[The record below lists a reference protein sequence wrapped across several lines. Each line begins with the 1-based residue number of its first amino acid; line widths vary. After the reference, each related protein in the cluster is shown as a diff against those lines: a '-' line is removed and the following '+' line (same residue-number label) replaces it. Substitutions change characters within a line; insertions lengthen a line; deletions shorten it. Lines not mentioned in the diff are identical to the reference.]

1 MAAGKV
7 PGRAWVVVFAGTAI
21 NLCLGILYAWSVW
34 TKVLINVE
42 KAGQL
47 ITEGP
52 AAGWTY
58 ITNAQAAIALG
69 HPGNNTTYRQ
79 EETAGDGADLGPQ
92 PILNTAARNHQ

>member
-1 MAAGKV
+1 MADKV
-7 PGRAWVVVFAGTAI
+7 PGKAWVVVFAGTAV

-34 TKVLINVE
+34 TKALINVP

-58 ITNAQAAIALG
+58 LTNAQAATPFSSMRHYLCLIDDPRRPHSG
-69 HPGNNTTYRQ
+69 
-79 EETAGDGADLGPQ
+79 
-92 PILNTAARNHQ
+92 

>member
-1 MAAGKV
+1 MADKV

-21 NLCLGILYAWSVW
+21 NLTLGILYAWSVW
-34 TKVLINVE
+34 TKQLINVP

-58 ITNAQAAIALG
+58 LTNAQAA
-69 HPGNNTTYRQ
+69 R
-79 EETAGDGADLGPQ
+79 
-92 PILNTAARNHQ
+92 